1 MPPGIQRYINISH
14 TYANNNFLLFTHP
27 FLRVSDWSISKFSE
41 THGGLCWR
49 WSDNLWHQRFHLS
62 WYVKGVTKIRK
73 LFTYRWQTILSF
85 IKNFKNVNKL
95 SSYEF
100 NPVRGIHQSWF
111 TQKLYEL
118 HNTDSSPYPY
128 NHIYNIHSLVSDD
141 NFRWNIEAPEGAE
154 LLGRWQNDSFCRSVR
169 WPVSI

>member
-1 MPPGIQRYINISH
+1 MPPGIQRYIKISH

-62 WYVKGVTKIRK
+62 WYVKGITKIRK

-95 SSYEF
+95 SSCEGNSPNLDSHKNYMNFTTPIVPHTHTIIFTIYTASFRMTTSAEILRH
-100 NPVRGIHQSWF
+100 PRGRN
-111 TQKLYEL
+111 Y
-118 HNTDSSPYPY
+118 
-128 NHIYNIHSLVSDD
+128 
-141 NFRWNIEAPEGAE
+141 
-154 LLGRWQNDSFCRSVR
+154 
-169 WPVSI
+169 

>member
-1 MPPGIQRYINISH
+1 MIDGFFFLLTYKINHLIIRWFNNLKFVPPGIQRYIKISH

-100 NPVRGIHQSWF
+100 NPVRGIHQI
-111 TQKLYEL
+111 L
-118 HNTDSSPYPY
+118 
-128 NHIYNIHSLVSDD
+128 IHTKIIWTSQH
-141 NFRWNIEAPEGAE
+141 R
-154 LLGRWQNDSFCRSVR
+154 
-169 WPVSI
+169 